1 MKLRPLLIGLSTLAL
16 TGGAA
21 GAVQPN
27 DPVWAEQLGARQI
40 GLPQVW
46 ETTTGDPGVV
56 IATVDTGANVIPDLE
71 DAFVP
76 GYDFVENDNE
86 PQDTHGHGSRVASVI
101 AARGNNQIGM
111 AGHCWGCRVMPI
123 RVSANGSASPGRIA
137 AGIRYAVD
145 QGARIVNVSLSH
157 PGSPDAAEA
166 AAVKYAIDR
175 DVIVVASAGN
185 AGTESAQYPG
195 AYQGVLAVGATDDL
209 DALYFWS
216 SFGPWVS
223 LTAPGCQMVEDV
235 TTPPGTICGTSFTP
249 AVVSAVAGLLLS
261 RNPSLTG
268 SQVVAALRVTARP
281 VVGVAYGR
289 VDPVAAFRWLG
300 LLNVASPAA
309 TPPPVTTTPRVPT
322 PAPGQRFTRQTLFET
337 GTFKRGFRSTFRVGR
352 GRFEMQL
359 LTPLASSCSLSLN
372 SASELTVAAPAVKNL
387 ISLSVRVTAG
397 RYTAEVQCRGAR
409 TRQYSLGVI
418 AMFPRVSP

>member
-1 MKLRPLLIGLSTLAL
+1 
-16 TGGAA
+16 
-21 GAVQPN
+21 
-27 DPVWAEQLGARQI
+27 
-40 GLPQVW
+40 
-46 ETTTGDPGVV
+46 
-56 IATVDTGANVIPDLE
+56 
-71 DAFVP
+71 
-76 GYDFVENDNE
+76 
-86 PQDTHGHGSRVASVI
+86 
-101 AARGNNQIGM
+101 
-111 AGHCWGCRVMPI
+111 
-123 RVSANGSASPGRIA
+123 
-137 AGIRYAVD
+137 
-145 QGARIVNVSLSH
+145 
-157 PGSPDAAEA
+157 
-166 AAVKYAIDR
+166 
-175 DVIVVASAGN
+175 
-185 AGTESAQYPG
+185 
-195 AYQGVLAVGATDDL
+195 
-209 DALYFWS
+209 
-216 SFGPWVS
+216 
-223 LTAPGCQMVEDV
+223 
-235 TTPPGTICGTSFTP
+235 
-249 AVVSAVAGLLLS
+249 VSAVAGLILS

-300 LLNVASPAA
+300 LLTPSSTPTAA
-309 TPPPVTTTPRVPT
+309 QPPPPAVAAPRVPT